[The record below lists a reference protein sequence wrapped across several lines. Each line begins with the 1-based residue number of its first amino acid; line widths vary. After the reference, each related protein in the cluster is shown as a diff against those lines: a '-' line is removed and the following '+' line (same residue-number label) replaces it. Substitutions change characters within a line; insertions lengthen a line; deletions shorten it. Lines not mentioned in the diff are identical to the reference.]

1 MAITEHDLGSVIGPA
16 GPQGPAG
23 PAGAQG
29 AEGKTPSIGANG
41 HWFVGDRDTGI
52 MGDASKAVAAK
63 IVNSLATTQA
73 GYALDARQGKVLDGK
88 IASLN
93 STLSG
98 LNADLEVNTRKIEG
112 GYLDLYVTSIGKL
125 TWVRISGYPKI
136 ALKSGQSYDMFK
148 IAVNT
153 PLYSVYRRINISPT
167 LGIVFTLSSTDAQVT
182 ITPFGGDISTTT
194 GVNVSEMYVMK

>member
-1 MAITEHDLGSVIGPA
+1 MADTIFGRKIKDLPVASGITETDDIIVEDTPTEEGVKPSTKRSKMSTLLAWIGS
-16 GPQGPAG
+16 
-23 PAGAQG
+23 
-29 AEGKTPSIGANG
+29 KL
-41 HWFVGDRDTGI
+41 
-52 MGDASKAVAAK
+52 
-63 IVNSLATTQA
+63 IVNSLVATVA
-73 GYALDARQGKVLDGK
+73 GKALDATQGKILDQK
-88 IASLN
+88 IAAIL
-93 STLSG
+93 
-98 LNADLEVNTRKIEG
+98 ADLEVNTRKIEG

-125 TWVRISGYPKI
+125 TWLRISGYPKI

-194 GVNVSEMYVMK
+194 GVNVSEIYVMK